1 MKIISLASLLLAGGC
16 LCSALSCDKL
26 EKPVLYIP
34 AAGDTVR
41 YTASDSDFANPER
54 GFYRATEVN
63 VSNYTSLELNQLQ
76 TWRTL
81 QQADGG
87 GIYKLYST
95 LVFRSIV
102 LDGFTNS
109 ALSTDVLDKIKTDFA
124 TARQAGVKLI
134 VRFSYTTSSH
144 GGSCP
149 EGGICPPYG
158 DAPKNIV
165 LQHITQLKPLLQ
177 DNADVIACVQEGFIG
192 IWGENYYT
200 DYFGDPSSNGQ
211 SQLLDSNWQDRIDVL
226 KAVLD
231 AVPANRMVQV
241 REPQM
246 KQRYVYGIDAP
257 VTSGPLT
264 EAEAFSGEDKA
275 RIGMHNDCFLS
286 GVGDYGT
293 YDDYGNSTSPR
304 QSAVGVLE
312 AYAQA
317 DNKYTAAGGE
327 TCDDTYSPQNDCE
340 TAGMAQT
347 VMRGLHYSF
356 LNCAY
361 NNDVNNDWVA
371 GGCMENI
378 KRDLGYRFVL
388 TTGVF
393 PGAPVTAGMQF
404 RITLRLRN
412 EGYASPYNQRPARLI
427 LRSQK
432 SGKEYTINLA
442 TDVRKWYTGDLV
454 VNEIVTT
461 DAAMTAGNYDLLL
474 SLPDAAASLAGRP
487 EYAIRLANTGVWE
500 ESTGYNK
507 LGATLT
513 VR

>member
-1 MKIISLASLLLAGGC
+1 MYLFVISC
-16 LCSALSCDKL
+16 ALFFSCKL
-26 EKPVLYIP
+26 EKPVLYTP
-34 AAGDTVR
+34 SPTDTVR
-41 YTASDSDFANPER
+41 YTAIDSDFANPER
-54 GFYRATEVN
+54 GFYRPAEVHAG
-63 VSNYTSLELNQLQ
+63 SYTPLDVTQLK

-102 LDGFTNS
+102 LDGLTGS
-109 ALSTDVLDKIKTDFA
+109 ALPADLLDKIKTDFT

-144 GGSCP
+144 AGSCP

-158 DAPKNIV
+158 DAPKSIV
-165 LQHITQLKPLLQ
+165 LQHIAQLKPLLQ
-177 DNADVIACVQEGFIG
+177 DNADVIACMQMGFIG
-192 IWGENYYT
+192 IWGENYYS

-211 SQLLDSNWQDRIDVL
+211 SKLLDSNWQDRIDVL

-231 AVPANRMVQV
+231 ALPASRMVQV
-241 REPQM
+241 RTPQM
-246 KQRYVYGIDAP
+246 KQRYVYGIQAP
-257 VTSGPLT
+257 VSSAALT
-264 EAEAFSGEDKA
+264 DAEAFSGEDKA

-293 YDDYGNSTSPR
+293 YDDYGNSSTPR

-312 AYAQA
+312 DYAKS
-317 DNKYTAAGGE
+317 DNKYTAVGGE

-347 VMRGLHYSF
+347 TMRSLHYSF

-361 NNDVNNDWVA
+361 NNDVNNDWVS

-388 TTGVF
+388 TTGIF
-393 PGAPVTAGMQF
+393 PGQPVAAGTQF
-404 RITLRLRN
+404 KFTLNLRN
-412 EGYASPYNQRPARLI
+412 DGYASPYNQRPAQLI
-427 LRSQK
+427 LRAQHG
-432 SGKEYTINLA
+432 GKEYVFPLLA
-442 TDVRKWYTGDLV
+442 DVRKWYSGYLSVT
-454 VNEIVTT
+454 ETVTT
-461 DAAMTAGNYDLLL
+461 GASMPADTYDLLL
-474 SLPDAAASLAGRP
+474 YLPDAASTLAGRP

-507 LGATLT
+507 LGATVT
-513 VR
+513 VH